1 MLFNGLTNSVL
12 TMPALYLSNNVV
24 SITGWINPGG
34 AQSNS
39 AGIVFCR
46 GGTTVAGLN
55 FGPGSTSGLTNE
67 LRYTWNNARN
77 NVSTGLLV
85 PTNQWSFFALVVCP
99 TRATLYLGT
108 NQTLS
113 SYVDSTALATQSFAA
128 PLYIGSDGTTA
139 DSFRGILDEVAV
151 YKSSLTPAEIQQMY
165 FAGAG
170 CPGNPSVT
178 AQPTNV
184 TVLAGL
190 TATFSVIATGP
201 TPLSYQWQVSTNG
214 DSSFGNISGGTNSSY
229 TTPATVAA
237 NNGSQYQAVI
247 SGLCGTP
254 ATSSIA
260 ALSVSVP
267 PPPLTNIYGLSV
279 TSLNPYAYWRLD
291 ETNGATIAYDY
302 YGIYNGAIGSGVI
315 AGVPGQPNPP
325 FTGFET
331 NKTAMELNGSSGSYL
346 TMPTLNLN
354 TNTVTITGWI
364 NPSGAQADWSGVV
377 FCRSGTTVAG
387 LNFGQASYITNELRF
402 TWNNNYFAIS
412 TGLIV
417 PSNEWSFVAL
427 SVTSTGATVYVGNG
441 AVLSSYTAYTS
452 LPSQPFDNS
461 LMIGIDPSSGARMF
475 QGLIDEVTIFKKSL
489 TPSQIQSLYMSASTN
504 ALASPSGFQAWQS
517 EYFPG
522 DGSLSAGGVDRYG
535 TGMSNTNKF
544 LAGFAGNVPSA
555 YLHIISIV
563 KANGTNIVVTYL
575 GASGDDTYSPGIASR
590 TNVLEF
596 TAGAANGSFTNGAW
610 TQVPG
615 QTNILSGGNG
625 LGTVTNMTDIGGA
638 AYSNRYYRIRILL
651 P

>member
-1 MLFNGLTNSVL
+1 
-12 TMPALYLSNNVV
+12 MPALYVSNNVV
-24 SITGWINPGG
+24 SITGWINPSGVE
-34 AQSNS
+34 SNN

-85 PTNQWSFFALVVCP
+85 PTNQWSFFALVVSP
-99 TRATLYLGT
+99 SGATLYLGA
-108 NQTLS
+108 NQRLY
-113 SYVDSTALATQSFAA
+113 SYVDSAALAAQAFAA

-139 DSFRGILDEVAV
+139 DSYQGVLDEIAV
-151 YKSSLTPAEIQQMY
+151 YRTSLTPAEIQQMY

-170 CPGNPSVT
+170 CPGNPAVT
-178 AQPTNV
+178 VQPTNV
-184 TVLAGL
+184 TVEVGS
-190 TATFSVIATGP
+190 TATFSVTATGP

-214 DSSFGNISGGTNSSY
+214 GTSFGNISGATNSSY

-237 NNGSQYQAVI
+237 NSGSQYQAVI
-247 SGLCGTP
+247 SGQCGTP
-254 ATSSIA
+254 VTSSA
-260 ALSVSVP
+260 AVLGVSVP
-267 PPPLTNIYGLSV
+267 PPPLTTIYGLSV
-279 TSLNPYAYWRLD
+279 TSLNPYAYWRLN

-331 NKTAMELNGSSGSYL
+331 NKTAMELNGSGGSYL

-364 NPSGAQADWSGVV
+364 NPSGVESDWTGVV

-387 LNFGQASYITNELRF
+387 LSFGQASYSGITNELRF
-402 TWNNNYFAIS
+402 TWNNNYFGIS

-417 PSNEWSFVAL
+417 PSNQWSFVAL

-441 AVLSSYTAYTS
+441 AVLSSYTTFAS
-452 LPSQPFDNS
+452 LPNQPFDNS
-461 LMIGIDPSSGARMF
+461 LMIGIDPTSGTRMF
-475 QGLIDEVTIFKKSL
+475 QGLIDEVTIFKHSL
-489 TPSQIQSLYMSASTN
+489 TPSQIQGLYTSAYTNSYAPPPPYQSWQLNYFGSTN
-504 ALASPSGFQAWQS
+504 NYGKTAPTAD
-517 EYFPG
+517 YT
-522 DGSLSAGGVDRYG
+522 G

-544 LAGFAGNVPSA
+544 MAGFNPINSAA
-555 YLHIISIV
+555 YLHIISI
-563 KANGTNIVVTYL
+563 ATTNGTNIVVTYL
-575 GASGDDTYSPGIASR
+575 GASGDDTYSPGIESR

-596 TAGAANGSFTNGAW
+596 TAGTANGSYTNGTW

-638 AYSNRYYRIRILL
+638 RHMNRYYRIRVLL